1 MKFVAGLLVASTC
14 CLKGHEPFETSSMVL
29 AIRGRR
35 KVLPNTS
42 GGGRGKP
49 PKRPESAMHQ
59 QNAGSLGPPP
69 GSEPPGSGVPST
81 AAYVAAIST
90 KRRLPTSMEDFS
102 AYRSARVP
110 VASSGFVT

>member
-1 MKFVAGLLVASTC
+1 
-14 CLKGHEPFETSSMVL
+14 
-29 AIRGRR
+29 
-35 KVLPNTS
+35 
-42 GGGRGKP
+42 
-49 PKRPESAMHQ
+49 MHQ

-81 AAYVAAIST
+81 ATLELGYVAAVST
-90 KRRLPTSMEDFS
+90 KRRLPTSMGDFS